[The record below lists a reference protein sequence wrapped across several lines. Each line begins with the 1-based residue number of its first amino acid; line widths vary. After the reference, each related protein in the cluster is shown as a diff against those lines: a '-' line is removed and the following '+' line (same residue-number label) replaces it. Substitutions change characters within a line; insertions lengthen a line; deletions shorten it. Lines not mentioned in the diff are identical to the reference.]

1 MSGEGK
7 DLIDPSGVPHFIGD
21 LSTLET
27 EVMLLSANAAQFR
40 ASGGNIHTLFQGLAA
55 FYHAPEASALFA
67 TTVPVKAKTDEFAGD
82 LEQVAQALA
91 DYGAEVRPLAER
103 LETLRAQASAFVA
116 SLAGDDDWHK
126 DQDKVDRNNE
136 LWREVNHTVAAF
148 QAAELACHNRIT
160 ALVGGTVFT
169 VDDGSHSPTMY
180 GYRAEDLDLAGETPW
195 GAPAEREYEGWDW
208 LKHHVSESWNG
219 VWEDGVLATVH
230 GVATLFGHDGWAAAG
245 QAWKSLAQV
254 STASALTSAT
264 AGTWWLV
271 PEDKLPS
278 WLRESRTAYKQTV
291 KGFVA
296 WDTWKTNP
304 SRAAGTVG
312 FNVLTTIGGTEG
324 AGAAAS
330 AAGKTSAGARALSV
344 AGKVGRAID
353 PMTYVGKA
361 GGYAFVKIGDTFR
374 VLKDLHTGAIPH
386 LVDQADAM
394 RSPRVP
400 ADAIPDID
408 TATGKTIYLVKEG
421 DLLNADGTIHQPKE
435 QAPKEASPEPA
446 ESHAGARVDGLH
458 ELAGVS
464 ARSESLGIGPTAR
477 QETLGASMGHESGHS
492 GGNDRLSPPHDAV
505 HGENN
510 RFEAGAQELGGV
522 HREHATGFH
531 GGSEAHAAHPDNSPI
546 SDTPHGADGSE
557 LDHLH
562 VDDNPLPPPGPGE
575 KLLGDLAEGRV
586 QRTEEGL
593 ISQVDGR
600 PVTQFLDQLSHER
613 ALTYLEAKET
623 GTFPR
628 AQTGACVGSVIDLRT
643 GRVVEA
649 INGPKGPDGEIPLDR
664 LHPTLMARYEQ
675 IMDAPPH
682 RAPILAH
689 AEVKA
694 TNELLWARKE
704 LGLPDGPEALR
715 ELRASVQFP
724 FLKDLT
730 TGTRPRP
737 APFCGNCN
745 HMLDGVPS
753 SYGRYLKDPP
763 VTENWIP

>member
-1 MSGEGK
+1 MSGGGK
-7 DLIDPSGVPHFIGD
+7 DLIDPSGIPHFIGD

-55 FYHAPEASALFA
+55 FYHAPEASDLFA

-91 DYGAEVRPLAER
+91 DYGGEVRPLAGR
-103 LETLRAQASAFVA
+103 LETLRGQASAFVA

-169 VDDGSHSPTMY
+169 VDDGSHGPAMY

-312 FNVLTTIGGTEG
+312 FNILTTIGGAEG

-400 ADAIPDID
+400 ADAIPGID
-408 TATGKTIYLVKEG
+408 AATGKTIYLVKEG
-421 DLLNADGTIHQPKE
+421 DLLNADGTIHQAKE
-435 QAPKEASPEPA
+435 QAPVEKSADERAASTETSTRQPELVGGGRWTEATD
-446 ESHAGARVDGLH
+446 HAGEGRSPQASHDVSGGRSDRSGDLDGPHTGSANGVIHDTGSEHPASGHADATSGHGGLEGAHGDVPPKAVHEVPGGDGSSNRERAPREGDTNYVVDNPNNRADTITDIDRIEDGTLWEEKTATGNDPRLNVQKWIAKHVFKKLDAYVRARPYMPGFEDAPIGLSFI
-458 ELAGVS
+458 E
-464 ARSESLGIGPTAR
+464 R
-477 QETLGASMGHESGHS
+477 GATPQFRAAVESGI
-492 GGNDRLSPPHDAV
+492 A
-505 HGENN
+505 EWQ
-510 RFEAGAQELGGV
+510 AK
-522 HREHATGFH
+522 
-531 GGSEAHAAHPDNSPI
+531 HPD
-546 SDTPHGADGSE
+546 
-557 LDHLH
+557 
-562 VDDNPLPPPGPGE
+562 V
-575 KLLGDLAEGRV
+575 KVKVRWAE
-586 QRTEEGL
+586 
-593 ISQVDGR
+593 
-600 PVTQFLDQLSHER
+600 
-613 ALTYLEAKET
+613 
-623 GTFPR
+623 
-628 AQTGACVGSVIDLRT
+628 
-643 GRVVEA
+643 
-649 INGPKGPDGEIPLDR
+649 
-664 LHPTLMARYEQ
+664 
-675 IMDAPPH
+675 
-682 RAPILAH
+682 
-689 AEVKA
+689 
-694 TNELLWARKE
+694 
-704 LGLPDGPEALR
+704 
-715 ELRASVQFP
+715 
-724 FLKDLT
+724 
-730 TGTRPRP
+730 
-737 APFCGNCN
+737 
-745 HMLDGVPS
+745 
-753 SYGRYLKDPP
+753 
-763 VTENWIP
+763 